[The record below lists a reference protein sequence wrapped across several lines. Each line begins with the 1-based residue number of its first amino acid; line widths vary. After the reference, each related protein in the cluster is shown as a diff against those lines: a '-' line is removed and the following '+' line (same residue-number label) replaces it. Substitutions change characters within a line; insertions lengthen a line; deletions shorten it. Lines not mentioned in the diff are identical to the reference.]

1 MSPVMKIPGSEAGSG
16 VGLGSKS
23 GSVSQRYGSTDPDQD
38 RTKISRIRNNDFYV
52 PVPKTVQ
59 YVQCAYLTQ
68 ACLWGSKISNA
79 DVDYHIIMVA
89 LDNF

>member
-38 RTKISRIRNNDFYV
+38 RTKISRIRNTDFYV
-52 PVPKTVQ
+52 PVPKTV
-59 YVQCAYLTQ
+59 CAMCNVHTLRKPIFGDQ
-68 ACLWGSKISNA
+68 K
-79 DVDYHIIMVA
+79 
-89 LDNF
+89 